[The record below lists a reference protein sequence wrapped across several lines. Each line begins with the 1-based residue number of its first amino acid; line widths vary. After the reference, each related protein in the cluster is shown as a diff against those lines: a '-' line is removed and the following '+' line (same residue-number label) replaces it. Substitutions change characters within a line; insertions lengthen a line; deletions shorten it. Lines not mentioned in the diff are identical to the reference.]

1 MPLPLIPFIV
11 AGVAAA
17 SAAVAGKKGYDSIQN
32 VQETKT
38 LAVKIERNY
47 KEKYDDFEQARNE
60 VNREFENYGGEKFDI
75 LEGSMSDFVAVFS
88 KLKNVDFTDN
98 TIIDNLDKVKDV
110 NLFMQEVE
118 KQTIAA
124 GQVLKAGITSVAG
137 GGLAAMGALGAATT
151 FGAASTGTAIASLS
165 GVAATNAT
173 LAFFGGGSLA
183 AGGLGMAG
191 GMAVLGGIAL
201 APALAI
207 GSLIFAAST
216 EKKLEKMKT
225 KQVEIEVEQQKLQSA
240 KVVMTKISRYTKKMR
255 MLAVQVNELFEDS
268 VDSLSSIIERCGID
282 YQNFSETQ
290 KVKVQQT
297 YMLAVTMKHLLD
309 TAILDGEG
317 ELSSSLTD
325 VIEVTTDR
333 ISGI

>member
-60 VNREFENYGGEKFDI
+60 VNREFENYGAEKFDI

-98 TIIDNLDKVKDV
+98 TIIENLDKVKDV

-118 KQTIAA
+118 KQTIVA
-124 GQVLKAGITSVAG
+124 GQVLKVGISSVAG

-151 FGAASTGTAIASLS
+151 FGAASTGTALASLS

-268 VDSLSSIIERCGID
+268 VDSLSSIIDRCGID

-290 KVKVQQT
+290 KIKVQQT